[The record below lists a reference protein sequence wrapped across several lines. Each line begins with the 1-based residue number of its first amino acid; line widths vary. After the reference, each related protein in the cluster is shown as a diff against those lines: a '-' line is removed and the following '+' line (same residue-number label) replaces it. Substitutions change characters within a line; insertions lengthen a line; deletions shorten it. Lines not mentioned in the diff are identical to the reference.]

1 MKSVNHMNKQKIKE
15 YFEGAAAT
23 RDSWRRR
30 NAYYHKD
37 IKSLLRFLIPSD
49 VSVLEVGCATGDIT
63 AYLAEQN
70 RDIRGI
76 DFSPA
81 MIAEGLKKYPGLDL
95 KVEDVES
102 LPPAERKYDYI
113 VVSDVIGYLHDVQ
126 ASFSSLAEHS
136 HSRTKLIITTYNF
149 LWEPIFRLAEKLK
162 LKMPHPMQN
171 WLSSNDVEQLLYL
184 AGFEVIKEGGRLL
197 LPKNI
202 PILAPLF
209 NKYLAKLPIFRN
221 LCLVNYFVAR
231 KKPEPSKAEQ
241 LSVSVLIP
249 ARNEKGNIEAAI
261 KRTPMMGKH
270 TEILFVEGNSTDDTW
285 AEIERV
291 KAAYPDRD
299 IKIMKQDGKG
309 KGDAVRK
316 GFDAA
321 TGDILMILDADL
333 TVPPED
339 LPKFYKA
346 IAEGDG
352 EFINGC
358 RLVYPMEDKAMR
370 LLNTFGNKFFS
381 VMFSWLLGQRIK
393 DTLCGTKVLL
403 KSDYERIKA
412 NRKFFGD
419 FDPFGD
425 FDLLFGASKLN
436 LKIIDLPIH
445 YQARVYGETNISRFK
460 HGWLLLKMCFF
471 AMKKIK
477 FI

>member
-1 MKSVNHMNKQKIKE
+1 MTKQQIKD
-15 YFEGAAAT
+15 YFEGMAPS
-23 RDSWRRR
+23 RDAWRKR
-30 NAYYHKD
+30 NAYYHED
-37 IKSLLRFLIPSD
+37 IKNFLRFLVPAD
-49 VSVLEVGCATGDIT
+49 VSVLEVGCATGDV
-63 AYLAEQN
+63 AAFLSKEN
-70 RDIRGI
+70 PDVRGI

-95 KVEDVES
+95 KVEDVEN
-102 LPPAERKYDYI
+102 LPPAERSYDYI
-113 VVSDVIGYLHDVQ
+113 IISDVIGYLHDIQ
-126 ASFSSLAEHS
+126 ASFSSLSEHS
-136 HSRTKLIITTYNF
+136 HAKTKIIITTYNY
-149 LWEPIFRLAEKLK
+149 LWEPVFRLAEKLK

-171 WLSSNDVEQLLYL
+171 WLSGSDVEQLLYL
-184 AGFEVIKEGGRLL
+184 AGFEVVKKGGRLL

-202 PILAPLF
+202 PLIAPLF
-209 NKYLAKLPIFRN
+209 NKYLAKMPILKD
-221 LCLVNYFVAR
+221 LCLMNYFVAR
-231 KKPEPSKAEQ
+231 KRPNQSALQE

-249 ARNEKGNIEAAI
+249 ARNEKGNIESAV

-270 TEILFVEGNSTDDTW
+270 TEILFVEGNSTDGTW
-285 AEIERV
+285 EEIERV
-291 KAAYPDRD
+291 KAAYPEKD
-299 IKIMKQDGKG
+299 IKIMKQDGRG

-346 IAEGDG
+346 MAEGDG

-381 VMFSWLLGQRIK
+381 VMFSWLLEQRIK

-403 KSDYERIKA
+403 KSDYRRVKA
-412 NRKFFGD
+412 GRKFFGD

-436 LKIIDLPIH
+436 LKIIDLPIR
-445 YQARVYGETNISRFK
+445 YQARVYGDTNISRFK

>member
-1 MKSVNHMNKQKIKE
+1 
-15 YFEGAAAT
+15 
-23 RDSWRRR
+23 
-30 NAYYHKD
+30 
-37 IKSLLRFLIPSD
+37 
-49 VSVLEVGCATGDIT
+49 
-63 AYLAEQN
+63 
-70 RDIRGI
+70 
-76 DFSPA
+76 
-81 MIAEGLKKYPGLDL
+81 MIAEGLRKYPGLDL
-95 KVEDVES
+95 KVEDVED
-102 LPPAERKYDYI
+102 LPPAERRYDYI
-113 VVSDVIGYLHDVQ
+113 IVSDVIGYLEDIQ
-126 ASFSSLAEHS
+126 ASFISLADHS
-136 HSRTKLIITTYNF
+136 HDKSRVIITTYNF
-149 LWEPIFRLAEKLK
+149 LWEPIFRLAEKLG

-171 WLSSNDVEQLLYL
+171 WLSPADVEQLLYL
-184 AGFEVIKEGGRLL
+184 AGFEVVKKGGRLV

-202 PILAPLF
+202 PLLAPLF
-209 NKYLAKLPIFRN
+209 NRYLAKLPLLKN
-221 LCLVNYFVAR
+221 LCLINYFVAR
-231 KKPEPSKAEQ
+231 KRPERRGAKE

-249 ARNEKGNIEAAI
+249 ARNEKGNIESAI
-261 KRTPMMGKH
+261 KRTPMMGSH

-285 AEIERV
+285 SEIERV
-291 KAAYPDRD
+291 KAAYPDKD
-299 IKIMKQDGKG
+299 IKTMKQDGKG

-321 TGDILMILDADL
+321 KGDILMILDADL

-339 LPKFYKA
+339 LPKFYRA
-346 IAEGDG
+346 IVEGDG

-381 VMFSWLLGQRIK
+381 VMFSWLLEQRIK

-403 KSDYERIKA
+403 REDYRRIKE

-425 FDLLFGASKLN
+425 FDLLFGAAKLN
-436 LKIIDLPIH
+436 LKIVDLPIH
-445 YQARVYGETNISRFK
+445 YQARVYGDTNISRFK